1 MSKVQGGAALE
12 PVSQATVTWTKR
24 EAGVQSSLI
33 DNGHTARI

>member
-12 PVSQATVTWTKR
+12 PVSQAPVTWTKR
-24 EAGVQSSLI
+24 ETGVQSSLI